1 MEHCEEEEEFGKT
14 RCEGEAGE
22 DDAYDLILQFKEEE
36 EEEMEELDLERGGWS
51 RLLVQ
56 Q

>member
-1 MEHCEEEEEFGKT
+1 MEHCEEEEEFRKT
-14 RCEGEAGE
+14 RCEEEAGE
-22 DDAYDLILQFKEEE
+22 NDAYDLILQFEEEE